1 MKHVSVLL
9 QEVIDIYKPFERGVY
24 IDCTLGAG
32 GHSREILNNI
42 KGKDSGLIAID
53 LDARAV
59 ENFAEYVSKHN
70 LERQVEIVKDNFVN
84 IAEIWEKSEFKK
96 RGLVCRGV
104 IMDLGFSLDEIET
117 SGKGFSFLRD
127 EPLLMTYGDPSQ
139 YSHTAYDIVN
149 SFPKNELVRIF
160 RIYGEERDAERV
172 AVAILKE
179 RKHRK
184 ISTTRDLVEIVL
196 KAKKISPHARRRQK
210 IHPAT
215 KIFQALRITVNK
227 ELDNIKQVLKD
238 VVEILGKGGRIAV
251 ISFHSLE
258 DRIVKQ
264 TFKYYKDKGVLEVLT
279 PKPVVPS
286 REENAINPRSR
297 SGKMRAAEKM

>member
-215 KIFQALRITVNK
+215 KIFQALRIAVNK

-286 REENAINPRSR
+286 REEKAINPRSR
-297 SGKMRAAEKM
+297 SAKMRAAEKM

>member
-1 MKHVSVLL
+1 MKHISVLL

-84 IAEIWEKSEFKK
+84 IAEIWEKSKFKK

-104 IMDLGFSLDEIET
+104 LMDLGFSLDEIET

-172 AVAILKE
+172 AIAILKE

-215 KIFQALRITVNK
+215 KIFQALRIAVNK
-227 ELDNIKQVLKD
+227 ELDNIKQALKD
-238 VVEILGKGGRIAV
+238 AVEILGKGGRIAV

-264 TFKYYKDKGVLEVLT
+264 TFKYYKDKGVLNVLT
-279 PKPVVPS
+279 PKPVIPG
-286 REENAINPRSR
+286 REERVENPRSR
-297 SGKMRAAEKM
+297 SAKMRAAEKR